1 MRLLGLHSKEHK
13 AQDPEEHDPPPTISS
28 FAASYYE
35 NLKSDALNA
44 AANGIKTE
52 FQFVSRQESKYDTA
66 DEERIA
72 TEAECD
78 PQSPPGVID
87 AEKPQG
93 GPDEKDDGDPH
104 DSLVGA
110 AQASDADNENDGVSE
125 PVRQAPVK
133 KAVAFVVGGE
143 DDGNAGREVR
153 KAVAFIAGADDAEND
168 SGAPQYEG
176 KEGATEEFAE
186 SKGETVESKET
197 ERPLMAE
204 MLGEAAPVKQPTAQ
218 ERRMAALAAAERRA
232 RKK

>member
-1 MRLLGLHSKEHK
+1 M
-13 AQDPEEHDPPPTISS
+13 
-28 FAASYYE
+28 
-35 NLKSDALNA
+35 
-44 AANGIKTE
+44 
-52 FQFVSRQESKYDTA
+52 
-66 DEERIA
+66 
-72 TEAECD
+72 
-78 PQSPPGVID
+78 
-87 AEKPQG
+87 
-93 GPDEKDDGDPH
+93 
-104 DSLVGA
+104 GA
-110 AQASDADNENDGVSE
+110 ARASDADNENDGVSEPVRQVPVKKAVAFVVGGEDDGVAE

-232 RKK
+232 GKK